1 MEFITSSDGT
11 PIACW
16 RHGNGAP
23 LLLVHGTT
31 GDRSTWTPVLAGLQQ
46 YFTVWTMD
54 RRGRGHSGDADG
66 YTLQRECEDVAA
78 VVDAIGGNV
87 NLLGHSFGG
96 LCALEASLLTAN
108 INKLIV
114 YEPSISLTGSGW
126 SAALEVRLQALLDKG
141 EREESLLLFFRDLLK
156 TPDQELAA
164 LRLSPNWPVRIAAAH
179 TILRELQS
187 IDRYTFT
194 PERFEILRN
203 PVLLLIGGDSH
214 PRRYATAEM
223 LQQSLPDNRIGIL
236 SGQQHSAMRT
246 APELFVHH
254 VLEFLKT
261 AQ

>member
-16 RHGNGAP
+16 RHGSGAP

-31 GDRSTWTPVLAGLQQ
+31 GDHSTWTSVLPGLQQ
-46 YFTVWTMD
+46 HFTVWTMD
-54 RRGRGHSGDADG
+54 RRGRGHSGDTDG

-78 VVDAIGGNV
+78 VVDAIGGGV

-96 LCALEASLLTAN
+96 LCALEAALLTAN
-108 INKLIV
+108 INKLMV

-126 SAALEVRLQALLDKG
+126 SAALEARLQALLDKG
-141 EREESLLLFFRDLLK
+141 EREESLLLFLRDLLK
-156 TPDQELAA
+156 TSDQELAA
-164 LRLSPNWPVRIAAAH
+164 LRLSSNWPVRIAAAH

-187 IDRYTFT
+187 IDRYIFS
-194 PERFEILRN
+194 PQRFQALHN
-203 PVLLLIGGDSH
+203 PVLLLIGGNSH

-223 LQQSLPDNRIGIL
+223 LQQSLPNNRIGIL
-236 SGQQHSAMRT
+236 PGQQHSAMRT
-246 APELFVHH
+246 APELFVQHI
-254 VLEFLKT
+254 LEFLKT